1 MGPGTGG
8 LLLWPLFG
16 ATNQLLA
23 GLALTVL
30 VFYLWR
36 RKLPIWFAAVP
47 AVVMLLLP
55 GWAMIHQIVTDF
67 IPNQKWL
74 LVGFGVLIEVLQ
86 VWMIIEALLIW
97 PRARGVL
104 EEGAWEVG
112 EASGATSPARAQH

>member
-1 MGPGTGG
+1 
-8 LLLWPLFG
+8 
-16 ATNQLLA
+16 
-23 GLALTVL
+23 
-30 VFYLWR
+30 
-36 RKLPIWFAAVP
+36 
-47 AVVMLLLP
+47 MLLLP

-104 EEGAWEVG
+104 EEGAWEAG
-112 EASGATSPARAQH
+112 DASGATSPARAQH